1 MELHK
6 EQGQDTTGSSAV
18 HSQQD
23 AKASIKEHLLER
35 FYQGCTTAIRI
46 NIQNDTFVLSA
57 ISGNEMPS
65 KEHEKTLIEFA
76 KLYLQE
82 IGYTK
87 KSMPKLEVKFGDDDG
102 YFMLRYGRS
111 TSKFFKVA

>member
-1 MELHK
+1 MKLNNVYG
-6 EQGQDTTGSSAV
+6 QGVTECSTD
-18 HSQQD
+18 HSQED

-46 NIQNDTFVLSA
+46 NIQNDTFVINA
-57 ISGNEMPS
+57 ISSKEMPS
-65 KEHEKTLIEFA
+65 KEHEKALIQFA

-87 KSMPKLEVKFGDDDG
+87 KSMPKFKVKFGDDDG